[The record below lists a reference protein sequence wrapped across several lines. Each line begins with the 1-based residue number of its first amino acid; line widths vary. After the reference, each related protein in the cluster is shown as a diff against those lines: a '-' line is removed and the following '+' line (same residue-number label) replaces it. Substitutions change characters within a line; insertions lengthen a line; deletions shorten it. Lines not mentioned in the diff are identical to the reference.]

1 MCQHQ
6 NRNYPF
12 LSVALPFEYVHPI
25 FSAFV
30 VWHHYRASNKP
41 YNFPTRLTTMKETL
55 EKIST
60 FLAWAVF
67 TFLSHFTAK
76 QFLSSSKHL
85 SEAVI
90 VLTSLQMAAGSVLY
104 LKFIISRGG
113 GEVNIEYSHIT
124 ILSLKSRTM
133 RESCKKY

>member
-1 MCQHQ
+1 
-6 NRNYPF
+6 
-12 LSVALPFEYVHPI
+12 
-25 FSAFV
+25 
-30 VWHHYRASNKP
+30 
-41 YNFPTRLTTMKETL
+41 MKETL